1 MGDFVP
7 GTRWVLAHPA
17 AKLSHARPATRNIP
31 RAMPAL
37 VPYLSKISTV
47 IALFAMTAFDAVA
60 QDAPNADARADMERR
75 VEEQNNGGRDP
86 PPGLTPNMGI
96 VPGENVPLTAPPQ
109 DQAPPQTRGPAQMIR
124 VGPRSKTA
132 ADPRAAK
139 RSTAIRA
146 NRVMTSHAVMMWNV
160 IASGTTIVLLP

>member
-1 MGDFVP
+1 
-7 GTRWVLAHPA
+7 
-17 AKLSHARPATRNIP
+17 
-31 RAMPAL
+31 
-37 VPYLSKISTV
+37 
-47 IALFAMTAFDAVA
+47 
-60 QDAPNADARADMERR
+60 MERR

-132 ADPRAAK
+132 ADPRAAT
-139 RSTAIRA
+139 RSTATRE

>member
-1 MGDFVP
+1 
-7 GTRWVLAHPA
+7 
-17 AKLSHARPATRNIP
+17 
-31 RAMPAL
+31 
-37 VPYLSKISTV
+37 
-47 IALFAMTAFDAVA
+47 
-60 QDAPNADARADMERR
+60 
-75 VEEQNNGGRDP
+75 
-86 PPGLTPNMGI
+86 MGI

-132 ADPRAAK
+132 ADPRAAT

-160 IASGTTIVLLP
+160 IVSGTAIVLLP